1 MKTLCLMACAVFMAL
16 AATSVRAGDFSVI
29 RFKDGS
35 CQIWEKADGPP
46 PRRHGGYVRLERN
59 FVTWAE
65 ALASMNGL
73 HTQGQCGSI
82 GSLQRPSFSLFP
94 R

>member
-1 MKTLCLMACAVFMAL
+1 MKKLCVMACVAFVAL
-16 AATSVRAGDFSVI
+16 AATPAKADFSVI
-29 RFKDGS
+29 RFKDGT
-35 CQIWEKADGPP
+35 CLIWEKADGPP
-46 PRRHGGYVRLERN
+46 PRRQGKYVTLEGN

-82 GSLQRPSFSLFP
+82 GSLQRPGFSLFP